1 MRIQI
6 ASDLHLEFKGG
17 ASGSRLEAVDRD
29 LLVLAG
35 DIAVGRGA
43 KSFISDQLQIS
54 PVVYVPG
61 NHEYYGGFRR
71 NDLDAWWRDVA
82 AQELVGLHYLSLDE
96 VVIHG
101 VRIKGATWYS
111 DFWGGDGRFA
121 RMGIADFRPPHNQPD
136 DWGIQEH
143 KSAHE
148 FATSWLQMGE
158 YADVVVT
165 HFPPSLQAIGG
176 SFRDP
181 TNPLSLLNSYFIND
195 KENLVRELSPK
206 LWISGHTHVAYDYM
220 VGSCRCVAN
229 PCGYPGERNQFE
241 SAKIIEV

>member
-1 MRIQI
+1 MKIQI
-6 ASDLHLEFKGG
+6 ASDLHLEFAHG
-17 ASGSRLEAVDRD
+17 ANAKRMQSADRD

-43 KSFISDQLQIS
+43 ISFITEQLEIS

-61 NHEYYGGFRR
+61 NHEYYGEYHRK
-71 NDLDAWWRDVA
+71 DLDSWWRETA
-82 AQELVGLHYLSLDE
+82 SQELPGLYYLSLNE
-96 VVIHG
+96 VAIDG

-121 RMGIADFRPPHNQPD
+121 KAGITDFRPPFNQPD
-136 DWGIQEH
+136 NWGIQEH

-148 FATSWLQMGE
+148 VATSWLQISE
-158 YADVVVT
+158 FADVVVT

-176 SFRDP
+176 QFRDP

-195 KENLVRELSPK
+195 KEELVRELNPK
-206 LWISGHTHVAYDYM
+206 LWISGHTHVAYDYT

-229 PCGYPGERNQFE
+229 PCGYPGEKTQFE
-241 SAKIIEV
+241 STKIVEV